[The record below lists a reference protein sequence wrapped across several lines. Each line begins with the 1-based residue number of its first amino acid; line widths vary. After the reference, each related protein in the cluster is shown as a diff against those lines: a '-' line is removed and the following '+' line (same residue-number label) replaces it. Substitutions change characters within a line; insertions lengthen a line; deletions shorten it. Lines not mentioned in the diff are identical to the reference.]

1 VLTRTPRAALAAVL
15 LTLLATLLPTSPVQA
30 TSEQSTAKSATQT
43 VAQNVAQTVARY
55 QKQARSVTNNQR
67 EAHDL
72 ASLRP
77 GRCVQRFARRQAR
90 RMANQERMFHQ
101 DLRRV
106 LNRCNLSSVAENVAY
121 GYPTG
126 RAVVQG
132 WMGSEG
138 HRANILNRRY
148 RLLGMAMRRSDGGTP
163 YAAQVFGRR

>member
-1 VLTRTPRAALAAVL
+1 MLTRMPRAALAAVL
-15 LTLLATLLPTSPVQA
+15 LTLLLTVLATLLPASPVQA
-30 TSEQSTAKSATQT
+30 ETEQAAAQSA
-43 VAQNVAQTVARY
+43 AQTVTRY
-55 QKQARSVTNNQR
+55 QKQARSVTNDKR

-72 ASLRP
+72 VKLRP

-101 DLRRV
+101 DLGPV
-106 LNRCNLSSVAENVAY
+106 LNRCNLSGVAENVAY

-126 RAVVQG
+126 RAVVRA
-132 WMGSEG
+132 WMGSTG
-138 HRANILNRRY
+138 HRANILNGRY